1 MFSVFLLDLYF
12 LISVKSR
19 ASEAF
24 QCVGIDAELLLMAAN
39 VISSLCLI
47 QPDCGVTAQILR
59 TQMHN

>member
-47 QPDCGVTAQILR
+47 
-59 TQMHN
+59 